1 MATSRSL
8 PKAEIT
14 PGEVELRAM
23 WQEAEEKFRQ
33 MTRKNLRA
41 DPEKQLIDVIREFE
55 RKYQPKDSE
64 ERSSKAKIGA
74 TIKKI
79 LDCVQLLGGI
89 AAQSVSVV
97 FGPATLCFNA
107 ISFLLDV
114 PGKIASVYEGIGRLF
129 DEIAHFLALFRIYG
143 NYTKIDPELRDST
156 HTIMASLVGICALSI
171 KM

>member
-1 MATSRSL
+1 MAGSRFV
-8 PKAEIT
+8 PKTESMSGEAE
-14 PGEVELRAM
+14 LKAM
-23 WQEAEEKFRQ
+23 WQEAEDKFRR

-41 DPEKQLIDVIREFE
+41 DPEKQLAEVIQDFE
-55 RKYQPKDSE
+55 RVYQPKDLE
-64 ERSSKAKIGA
+64 ERSSKAKMGA
-74 TIKKI
+74 TVKKI

-114 PGKIASVYEGIGRLF
+114 SGKIASVYEGIGRLF
-129 DEIAHFLALFRIYG
+129 DEIAHVLALFRIYG
-143 NYTKIDPELRDST
+143 NYTKIDSELRDST
-156 HTIMASLVGICALSI
+156 HKIMASLVGICALSI